1 MIQNRYY
8 KRQIK
13 FSFTPIYEVK
23 YKMKL
28 PDIDIDLDEI
38 LNDPDKRA
46 KLFLYIAQAMIL
58 TTFFIVLGVILFILI
73 VFKII

>member
-1 MIQNRYY
+1 
-8 KRQIK
+8 
-13 FSFTPIYEVK
+13 
-23 YKMKL
+23 MKL